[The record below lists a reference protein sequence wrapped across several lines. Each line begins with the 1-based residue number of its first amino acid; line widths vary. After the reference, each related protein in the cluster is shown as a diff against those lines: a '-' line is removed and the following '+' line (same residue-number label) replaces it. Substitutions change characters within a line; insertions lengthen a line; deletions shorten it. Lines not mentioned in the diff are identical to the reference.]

1 MYKMYVRPKLEYC
14 VQAWNP
20 VYSGDIDLIEKVQN
34 RFTRLLPQGNSMTP
48 TERNEA
54 LNITDHKTRW
64 LRGDL
69 IHIYKM
75 IGDGELFSR
84 VLEARTRGH
93 NKKLLVPQSIINIRK
108 HSFSVRNIN
117 VWNMLPEHIVIAET
131 LNIFKSKIDVF
142 LCESNV
148 A

>member
-1 MYKMYVRPKLEYC
+1 MYVRPKLEYC

-20 VYSGDIDLIEKVQN
+20 VYSGDI
-34 RFTRLLPQGNSMTP
+34 
-48 TERNEA
+48 
-54 LNITDHKTRW
+54 
-64 LRGDL
+64 
-69 IHIYKM
+69 YKM
-75 IGDGELFSR
+75 IGDGEPFSR